1 MNGAIFYSGKRGS
14 TAQYAQ
20 WIGEATGLPVFDAN
34 NTQADPADYDFLILG
49 SSVIIFKLT
58 IRKWVR
64 ANWDRIKQKPTLLF
78 SVSGAAADDP
88 LLQSWLLASYPAEL
102 VEQAPHVA
110 LGGRLDLTKFS
121 WWMRLFMKI
130 GAFTKPTPEKKRD
143 MLEGFDRVDKA
154 SIAPIVQWA
163 NSYTEKSVSDAVAQ
177 QATLSDHSHG

>member
-34 NTQADPADYDFLILG
+34 NTQADLADYDCLILG
-49 SSVIIFKLT
+49 SSVIMMRMT

-64 ANWDRIKQKPTLLF
+64 AHWDSIRHKPTLLF
-78 SVSGAAADDP
+78 SVAGAADDDP
-88 LLQSWLLASYPAEL
+88 LLQGWLRASYPAEL
-102 VEQAPHVA
+102 IEHSPHVV
-110 LGGRLDLTKFS
+110 LGGRLDLSKFS
-121 WWMRLFMKI
+121 WWMRLFMTI
-130 GAFTKPTPEKKRD
+130 GAYTKPTVEKKRD

-163 NSYTEKSVSDAVAQ
+163 LLHKE
-177 QATLSDHSHG
+177 QAAPPTKPPGEIDR